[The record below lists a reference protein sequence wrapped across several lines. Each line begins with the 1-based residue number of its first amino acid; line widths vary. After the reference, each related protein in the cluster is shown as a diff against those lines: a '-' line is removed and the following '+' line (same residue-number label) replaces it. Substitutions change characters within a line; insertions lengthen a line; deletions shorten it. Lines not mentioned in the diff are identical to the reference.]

1 MLHSKNVLTSVKVN
15 NKIRQLLEKRAE
27 VGCNAEYGSNVVR
40 LEMPF
45 FIDQDRFAPFK
56 NDYRYPHLKIHKI
69 APLEGILSF
78 IPRSKTQSNINGQS
92 LKSRDWRFPMVSM
105 DAFQVPVTNQRDQKQ
120 IFGSFTKSSNHENH
134 EILQLLLNEA
144 IYSSKP
150 LGHINI
156 STEWKLG
163 ITATGTRNRRNDGRK
178 KDALDNNFRRVAIK
192 RFVIDGCQNENKKE
206 NKFLIWCLDEVKNSL
221 QWVDSTGPIYE
232 LPDSLKPEV
241 FPWLAMHI
249 WYDKQIMNHPE
260 RLQKIME
267 LYYENESH
275 IDSIIAEQ
283 GFHISAY
290 LKDPMR
296 SSDWLMTLPSDKVLL
311 RKPIKDERSMD

>member
-1 MLHSKNVLTSVKVN
+1 MIIFPSDVSKLSITKLNGLTSIKVN
-15 NKIRQLLEKRAE
+15 NKTRQLLEKRAE
-27 VGCNAEYGSNVVR
+27 VGCNAEYGSNVVK

-69 APLEGILSF
+69 APQEGVLSF
-78 IPRSKTQSNINGQS
+78 IPRSKIQSNINGQS
-92 LKSRDWRFPMVSM
+92 LKSRDWRFPMVSI
-105 DAFQVPVTNQRDQKQ
+105 DAFQLPVTNQRDQKQ
-120 IFGSFTKSSNHENH
+120 IFGSFTKSSSHENH

-156 STEWKLG
+156 STEWQLG
-163 ITATGTRNRRNDGRK
+163 ITATGTRNSRNLGRK

-221 QWVDSTGPIYE
+221 QWVDSTGPVYE

-267 LYYENESH
+267 LYYENNDNESH
-275 IDSIIAEQ
+275 IDSNIAQ
-283 GFHISAY
+283 PGFQIKS
-290 LKDPMR
+290 PPIR
-296 SSDWLMTLPSDKVLL
+296 PVDWLMKIRALF
-311 RKPIKDERSMD
+311 